1 LKHAER
7 ANREARIA
15 AEQSARAAA
24 KVAVEP
30 LSATKMHSNIRVV
43 ERD

>member
-1 LKHAER
+1 MKHAER
-7 ANREARIA
+7 ANREARSA

-24 KVAVEP
+24 KAVVEP
-30 LSATKMHSNIRVV
+30 RSATKMHSNIKVV